1 MRILFKEAL
10 GYAAASGC
18 ALLVD
23 MVLLWAL
30 VHFGSSGYLP
40 AASTSFLA
48 GSLVAYE
55 LSVKIAFKQHRL
67 LDRRAEFAGF
77 VAIGA
82 VGLSVNACVIF
93 VAVNYWA
100 LHYMIAKCT
109 AAGFTFTCNFMV
121 RRQLLFVRRSSL

>member
-10 GYAAASGC
+10 GYAAASAC
-18 ALLVD
+18 ALLAD
-23 MVLLWAL
+23 MAILWAL
-30 VHFGSSGYLP
+30 VHFGSWGYLP
-40 AASTSFLA
+40 AATTSFLA

-67 LDRRAEFAGF
+67 LDRRAEFASF
-77 VAIGA
+77 VAVGA
-82 VGLSVNACVIF
+82 VGLSVNAVVIF

-100 LHYMIAKCT
+100 LHYMIAKCI